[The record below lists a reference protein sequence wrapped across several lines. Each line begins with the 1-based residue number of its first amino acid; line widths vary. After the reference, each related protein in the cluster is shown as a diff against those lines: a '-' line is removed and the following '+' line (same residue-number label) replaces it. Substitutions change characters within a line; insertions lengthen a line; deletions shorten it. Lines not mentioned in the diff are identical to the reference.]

1 VTTAEDSSKVV
12 ASKGA
17 TTALLTFAFKPTRV
31 GLNANFF
38 WHFLQYRIVK
48 ESRHNVKEQKTQQEM
63 ICSHGKRSRQQT
75 NITMGE
81 LMEVYRAMSDNYLNL
96 YEFSK
101 NISLKFKQEKN
112 KPYLY
117 DRW

>member
-1 VTTAEDSSKVV
+1 
-12 ASKGA
+12 
-17 TTALLTFAFKPTRV
+17 
-31 GLNANFF
+31 
-38 WHFLQYRIVK
+38 
-48 ESRHNVKEQKTQQEM
+48 M
-63 ICSHGKRSRQQT
+63 HGKRSRQQT

-112 KPYLY
+112 KPYL
-117 DRW
+117 